1 MKARLLLVVF
11 LVALVQAGAVASAQE
26 GIKIGVDTPLTGS
39 GATPGH
45 LLLWGFQIAMDEVN
59 AKGGILGK
67 QIIPVVRD
75 DESQVQ
81 KSITNIKEF
90 VYGEKVTAVFGAVN
104 SGNAMAFIPI
114 LQQERI
120 PIVIPVATA
129 TKITLL
135 YQNEPKNYIFRS
147 GLPDN
152 GQVQRLVSWAV
163 KKFKKIGLAVD
174 STGYGQFGQ
183 ENLVEAL
190 KKQNV
195 VPAEIVKFNMGD
207 TDMTSQLGKLKAAGC
222 DGVAVYTLG
231 PEIANLFRSAEKIDY
246 HPKFFGPWTFFHNEV
261 GDLPARLSDGAV
273 GVLSSTA
280 QDSDKA
286 RELDRK
292 MRERYVKQGFYPFT
306 FVAVSY
312 EGAMLLFNAIAKAG
326 SLDGEKIRDALENTE
341 NFQGLSKT
349 FPKPFSKT
357 KHELYGPD
365 DMFLSVWKN
374 GQPIQLKD

>member
-1 MKARLLLVVF
+1 MKARLILTVCL
-11 LVALVQAGAVASAQE
+11 ALFVHAGSAAFAQE

-67 QIIPVVRD
+67 QIVAVVRD

-81 KSITNIKEF
+81 KSISNIKEL
-90 VYGEKVTAVFGAVN
+90 VYSEKVSAVFGPVN

-120 PIVIPVATA
+120 PIMIPVATA
-129 TKITLL
+129 AKISHVFE
-135 YQNEPKNYIFRS
+135 NEPKNYVFRS
-147 GLPDN
+147 ALPDD
-152 GQVQRLVSWAV
+152 GQVQRMVAWGV

-183 ENLVEAL
+183 QSCVEEL
-190 KKQNV
+190 GKKGV
-195 VPAEIVKFNMGD
+195 APAEAVKFNMGD

-222 DGVAVYTLG
+222 DGVIVYTLG
-231 PEIANLFRSAEKIDY
+231 PEIANVIKSAEKIDY
-246 HPKFFGPWTFFHNEV
+246 HPTFFGPWTFFHNEV
-261 GDLPARLSDGAV
+261 GNLPARLSDGAV

-280 QDSDKA
+280 QDSPKAKEIDKV
-286 RELDRK
+286 
-292 MRERYVKQGFYPFT
+292 MREKYVKEGFYPFT

-312 EGAMLLFNAIAKAG
+312 EGAMLLFKAIEKAG
-326 SLDGEKIRDALENTE
+326 SLDGEKIRDALENFE
-341 NFQGLSKT
+341 NFQGITKT
-349 FPKPFSKT
+349 FAKPFSKT

-365 DMFLSVWKN
+365 DMFLSMWKD
-374 GQPIQLKD
+374 GQPVQLKD